1 MPNYIKIRVFD
12 LTASDYE
19 LFPEQI
25 NLFAQQAFND
35 QFSKY
40 NDLTYLESAEAGQL
54 TPGDLVEVPYGKQPT
69 RIGVYLEPDHGKID
83 LAIHYRPIIRRLGNV
98 TVDKVKES
106 AIHEG

>member
-12 LTASDYE
+12 LTARDYD

-35 QFSKY
+35 QFTNY

-69 RIGVYLEPDHGKID
+69 RIGVYLGPDDGKID
-83 LAIHYRPIIRRLGNV
+83 LAIHYRPVIRRLGSVAV
-98 TVDKVKES
+98 TEAKES
-106 AIHEG
+106 SNS

>member
-1 MPNYIKIRVFD
+1 MPNYVKIRVFD

-25 NLFAQQAFND
+25 NQFVQQAMTDRFTN
-35 QFSKY
+35 Y
-40 NDLTYLESAEAGQL
+40 NDLTYLESADAEQL
-54 TPGDLVEVPYGKQPT
+54 TVGDLVEVPYGKQPA
-69 RIGVYLEPDHGKID
+69 RIGVYLGPDHGKID

-98 TVDKVKES
+98 TVAKVKES

>member
-12 LTASDYE
+12 LTASDYD

-69 RIGVYLEPDHGKID
+69 RIGVYLGPDDGKIN
-83 LAIHYRPIIRRLGNV
+83 LAIHYRPVIRRLGSVAV
-98 TVDKVKES
+98 TEAKES
-106 AIHEG
+106 AIREG

>member
-1 MPNYIKIRVFD
+1 MPNYITIRVFD
-12 LTASDYE
+12 LTASDYK

-69 RIGVYLEPDHGKID
+69 RIGVYLGPDNDKID
-83 LAIHYRPIIRRLGNV
+83 LAIHYRPVIRRLG
-98 TVDKVKES
+98 TVVVAEAKES
-106 AIHEG
+106 SNS